1 MPSAIPRSLLVACL
15 TAGALLTPASSA
27 FAVHWAFFGGD
38 NGRSGLQPQDE
49 GATPVRPLYARTAVT
64 EANVQ
69 TSIINSTGIP
79 GVQELIY
86 GTESD
91 GASAGNLHLQRISN
105 GEPVGSEAGVL
116 LDDGADD
123 ADTWTGAGGSATPSD
138 VSVAMGSGLT
148 QVYAVY
154 NDDDSRGADGA
165 ATTNDIAIAQVNETT
180 GQLIKDVAVPGTDG
194 FTISSSTVTTG
205 PAADDPNTA
214 ANETGNR
221 ILFFVASNGTDERL
235 FRIAITNNANADAS
249 VITPA
254 TSTGDVDATPL
265 ASPTLMFLADPATG
279 DPRPFIA
286 VGTTDDRVRTFA
298 VNNLSAGPVS
308 DLLAGDGQTPSV
320 PVTPIGFTPGAPM
333 SGASQAGAVFVAAAA
348 GATTVAHRLVQG
360 TGGDRGRL
368 AITASSD
375 ALAGAPAPAL
385 AVDQRSVGTG
395 FSEGSKIVVTTAEN
409 LFLLS
414 ASDLTRAG
422 TFSSNALTGG
432 TSGFSRT
439 TALVTGAD
447 VYVTRDNGDQLV
459 LRLGDA
465 KPVTGAEFT
474 EAAGN
479 PDGTAFGQPS
489 VSRGFVQFA
498 SSNGVFVYRNR
509 DTTAPQTALTAP
521 EDGARVSGTITFGAT
536 AFDARGIESVSFRL
550 DGQEVAG
557 DATADSGS
565 EFGGPGNPSAAN
577 AAAYSSGF
585 DTTRVANGTYTVTA
599 VATDRGGVPGT
610 SARRTITVDNPAGA
624 QPGAR
629 PAAGP
634 RARRRATPRRLSLRT
649 LPRRDARKPHR
660 FTSSGRLAL
669 PAGVSRARGCFGR
682 VYVTIKA
689 RRRTI
694 SARRVRLSRSCTFR
708 STVTFSLPSRFRSVA
723 RLRVRARFQGNQ
735 RLNPRR
741 SATVRVRVR

>member
-1 MPSAIPRSLLVACL
+1 MPLTFPRSLLVAGL
-15 TAGALLTPASSA
+15 SAGALLAPASSA

-49 GATPVRPLYARTAVT
+49 GATAVSFLYAKTAAT
-64 EANVQ
+64 ETSVQ

-86 GTESD
+86 GTEAD
-91 GASAGNLHLQRISN
+91 GAAAGNLHLQRISS
-105 GEPVGSEAGVL
+105 GAPVGPEAGVL

-138 VSVAMGSGLT
+138 VSIATGNGLT

-154 NDDDSRGADGA
+154 NDDNSRGADGA
-165 ATTNDIAIAQVNETT
+165 ATANDIAIAQVNETT
-180 GQLIKDVAVPGTDG
+180 GELVKDVAVPDTNN

-221 ILFFVASNGTDERL
+221 VLFFVATNGTDERL
-235 FRIAITNNANADAS
+235 FRIAITNNANANAS
-249 VITPA
+249 VINPA
-254 TSTGDVDATPL
+254 TSTADVNATPL
-265 ASPTLMFLADPATG
+265 ASPTLVFLADPATG

-298 VNNLSAGPVS
+298 VNNLTAGPVS
-308 DLLAGDGQTPSV
+308 DPLAGDGQTPSV
-320 PVTPIGFTPGAPM
+320 PVAPIGFTPGAPM

-368 AITASSD
+368 AVTASSD
-375 ALAGAPAPAL
+375 ALGGAPAPAL
-385 AVDQRSVGTG
+385 AVDQRSLGAG

-422 TFSSNALTGG
+422 TFSSSALSAG
-432 TSGFSRT
+432 TTGFSRT
-439 TALVTGAD
+439 TALVTGPD
-447 VYVTRDNGDQLV
+447 VYVTRDNGNQLV
-459 LRLGDA
+459 LRLSDA
-465 KPVTGAEFT
+465 KPVTAAEFT
-474 EAAGN
+474 EAGGN
-479 PDGTAFGQPS
+479 PNGVAFGQPS
-489 VSRGFVQFA
+489 LSRGFVQFA

-509 DTTAPQTALTAP
+509 DTTAPPTALTAP
-521 EDGARVSGTITFGAT
+521 DDGARASGTITFGAT
-536 AFDARGIESVSFRL
+536 SFDARGIDSVSFRL
-550 DGQEVAG
+550 DGREVAR

-565 EFGGPGNPSAAN
+565 EFGGPGNPTASN
-577 AAAYSSGF
+577 TAAYSSGF

-599 VATDRGGVPGT
+599 VATDRGGVTGT
-610 SARRTITVDNPAGA
+610 SAPRTITVDNPAAAA
-624 QPGAR
+624 QP
-629 PAAGP
+629 PVTAGP
-634 RARRRATPRRLSLRT
+634 QTRNRVTPRRLSLRV
-649 LPRRDARKPHR
+649 LPRRDARRPHQ
-660 FTSSGRLAL
+660 FTSTGTLAL
-669 PAGVSRARGCFGR
+669 PAGMTRGVGCFGR
-682 VYVTIKA
+682 VYVTIQA
-689 RRRTI
+689 GRRTI
-694 SARRVRLSRSCTFR
+694 STRRVRLSRSCTFR
-708 STVTFSLPSRFRSVA
+708 SSVAFSLPSRFRKA
-723 RLRVRARFQGNQ
+723 TRLTVRARFQGN
-735 RLNPRR
+735 RSLNPRS